1 MIPPF
6 DHNHVLPPYIGDNPA
21 KRVFQSPYRTDIVDL
36 CKHFGITQSRIELL
50 KGFVQF
56 RLDSYEH
63 GVANTFQWID
73 GSFVEDK
80 MSRENSE
87 PNDIDVV
94 TFVDIS
100 YIDQNTLINTFPE
113 FVDCKISKQKYHVDH
128 YIIDI
133 SNPGKA
139 VRNTQYWIQLFS
151 HNRYGVWKG
160 MLEVPLYS
168 DNTEDLKAMG
178 FLKSIS
184 I

>member
-6 DHNHVLPPYIGDNPA
+6 DHNNVLPPYIGNNPA
-21 KRVFQSPYRTDIVDL
+21 VRASQSPYHTDIVEL
-36 CKHFGITQSRIELL
+36 CKHFGTTQSRIELL

-56 RLDSYEH
+56 RLDSYAH
-63 GVANTFQWID
+63 GINNTFQWID

-94 TFVDIS
+94 TFLNIPPIVQIA
-100 YIDQNTLINTFPE
+100 LINAFPE
-113 FVDCKISKQKYHVDH
+113 FVYCTKQKYHVDH

-133 SNPGKA
+133 SDPMAA
-139 VRNTQYWIQLFS
+139 VRYTQYWIQLFS

-160 MLEVPLYS
+160 MLEVPMYS
-168 DNTEDLKAMG
+168 DNTEDLKAMK
-178 FLKSIS
+178 FLNTLSI
-184 I
+184 

>member
-6 DHNHVLPPYIGDNPA
+6 DHNYVLPPYVGDNPA
-21 KRVFQSPYRTDIVDL
+21 TRVSQSPYHTDIVDL
-36 CKHFGITQSRIELL
+36 CHHFGTTKSRIELL

-56 RLDSYEH
+56 RLDSYAH
-63 GVANTFQWID
+63 GINNTIQWID

-94 TFVDIS
+94 TFMNIPPTV
-100 YIDQNTLINTFPE
+100 QAALINAFPE
-113 FVDCKISKQKYHVDH
+113 FTNCIISKQKYHVDH

-133 SNPGKA
+133 SNPVAA

-160 MLEVPLYS
+160 MLGVPMYS
-168 DNTEDLKAMG
+168 DKTEDLKAME
-178 FLKSIS
+178 LLNSLNI
-184 I
+184 